1 MRLILAIF
9 LLTGGSFYGL
19 SLHNVKKEKKVFVPH
34 PIFKKGKHKWATQLK
49 PDPNYHFSGARYG

>member
-1 MRLILAIF
+1 MKESKKFTPHPF
-9 LLTGGSFYGL
+9 LY
-19 SLHNVKKEKKVFVPH
+19 VKKEKKVFVPH